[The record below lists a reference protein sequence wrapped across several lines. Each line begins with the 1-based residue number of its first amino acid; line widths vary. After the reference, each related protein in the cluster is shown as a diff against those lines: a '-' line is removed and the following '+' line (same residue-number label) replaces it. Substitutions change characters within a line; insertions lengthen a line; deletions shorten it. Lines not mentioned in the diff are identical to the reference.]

1 MPRRKELRG
10 AAFGLL
16 GSFVSRNNDV
26 SGYWALGKLRK
37 HVVKANV
44 STVCVD
50 LLDLSITPPSD
61 DFAAMAK
68 HFQQTLEAQLRA
80 RRIPADWVRS
90 AAVSVEFTP
99 GDAFNCAVVIA
110 DDKGREHRATASGTS
125 WVHDPTRE
133 LRSTR
138 A

>member
-37 HVVKANV
+37 LAVKTNV
-44 STVCVD
+44 STVRVD
-50 LLDLSITPPSD
+50 LLNLMVTPPSE
-61 DFAAMAK
+61 DFAPMAK
-68 HFQQTLEAQLRA
+68 RFQQMLGAQLKA
-80 RRIPADWVRS
+80 RRMPVEWVS
-90 AAVSVEFTP
+90 AAAVSVEFALD
-99 GDAFNCAVVIA
+99 DAFKCAVVIA
-110 DDKGREHRATASGTS
+110 DDKGREHRATTSGTS
-125 WVHDPTRE
+125 WVHDPARE

>member
-1 MPRRKELRG
+1 M
-10 AAFGLL
+10 L

-37 HVVKANV
+37 HAVTANV

-50 LLDLSITPPSD
+50 LLKLIVTPPGD
-61 DFAAMAK
+61 DFTAMAR
-68 HFQQTLEAQLRA
+68 HFQQMLSVQIKARHIPVDWMRA
-80 RRIPADWVRS
+80 
-90 AAVSVEFTP
+90 AAVSVDFAP
-99 GDAFNCAVVIA
+99 GDAFDCAVVIT
-110 DDKGREHRATASGTS
+110 DDKGREHRATASGMS
-125 WVHDPTRE
+125 WAHDPARE

>member
-37 HVVKANV
+37 HAVTASV

-50 LLDLSITPPSD
+50 LLNLMITPPSD

-68 HFQQTLEAQLRA
+68 HFQQMLGAQLKA
-80 RRIPADWVRS
+80 RHIPADWVRA
-90 AAVSVEFTP
+90 AAVSVEFAP
-99 GDAFNCAVVIA
+99 GDTFNCAVVIA
-110 DDKGREHRATASGTS
+110 DDKGREHRATASGMS
-125 WVHDPTRE
+125 WVHDPARE